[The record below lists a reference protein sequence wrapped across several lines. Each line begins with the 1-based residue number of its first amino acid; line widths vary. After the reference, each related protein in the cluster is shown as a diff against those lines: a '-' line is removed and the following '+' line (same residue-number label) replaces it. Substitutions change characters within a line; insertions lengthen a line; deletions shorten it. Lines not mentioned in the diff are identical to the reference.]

1 MAPELSSLALAVVP
15 LAGLRLI
22 SRRGLP
28 RKGGVAIS
36 TGMTQIAPAAIAP
49 DLAQI
54 EQIAHEAVVALPEP
68 YRAAAT
74 QIILRIE
81 DFAPEDVLEAMD
93 LHDPFELTG
102 LYDGIPLTEKSVMD
116 QQTQPDVIWL
126 FRRPILDEWADR
138 GNVSLQEMVTHV
150 MVHELAHHFG
160 WTDEDIAQI
169 DPWWE

>member
-1 MAPELSSLALAVVP
+1 
-15 LAGLRLI
+15 
-22 SRRGLP
+22 
-28 RKGGVAIS
+28 
-36 TGMTQIAPAAIAP
+36 MTQISPDAIAP
-49 DLAQI
+49 DLMLI
-54 EQIAHEAVVALPEP
+54 EQLAHEAIVGLPEP

-81 DFAPEDVLEAMD
+81 NFAPDDVLEGMD

-116 QQTQPDVIWL
+116 QPQHPDVIWL

-138 GNVSLQEMVTHV
+138 GDVSLQELVTHV
-150 MVHELAHHFG
+150 IVHELAHHFG
-160 WTDEDIAQI
+160 WTDEEIAKI